1 MFDTSKFDSKLDRP
15 IPVGIN
21 DGILRMFKD
30 ELKVKGITE
39 FIALASKV
47 YAYKCDSDKVDKRV
61 KVTNKC
67 VRDRVL
73 RFEHYIEALLLHK
86 TKRAT

>member
-1 MFDTSKFDSKLDRP
+1 MFDTSKFDSKLHRP

-21 DGILRMFKD
+21 DGILAMFKD
-30 ELKVKGITE
+30 ELKGKVTTE
-39 FIALASKV
+39 FITLASKV

-61 KVTNKC
+61 KGINKC

-73 RFEHYIEALLLHK
+73 RFEHYIEALLLNK
-86 TKRAT
+86 TIRAT

>member
-1 MFDTSKFDSKLDRP
+1 M
-15 IPVGIN
+15 
-21 DGILRMFKD
+21 
-30 ELKVKGITE
+30 TE

-73 RFEHYIEALLLHK
+73 RFEHYIEALLLNK